1 MESRRLSHTDLTIPR
16 VCMGTMTFGSQTDLA
31 SARQMVNRCWDA
43 GVNFFDTANVYNQGA
58 SEEFLGKAL
67 GSRRKDAVVA
77 SKVSGVMGE
86 GPDYGG
92 LSRAAIRRAIDD
104 SLGRLRT
111 DYLDIYYLHQPDYK
125 TPIEETLA
133 VMDSLRREGKI
144 RYLATSNYSAWQLCE
159 ILWLCEKNAW
169 QPPWISQPRYNLL
182 ARCIEQEFL
191 PFTARFGVSV
201 VCYNPLAG
209 GLLTGKQNFQ
219 RGPAAGTRFDRNP
232 AYLKRFWHPQFF
244 EAVEKLK
251 AIAQK
256 AGTTLVGLALRWLTQ
271 QQGVDSIIIGA
282 STPEQLEENLLAAQD
297 FPLDPEVIEACDKVW
312 QALGGP
318 APKYNR

>member
-1 MESRRLSHTDLTIPR
+1 
-16 VCMGTMTFGSQTDLA
+16 MGTMTFGLQTDLA
-31 SARQMVNRCWDA
+31 SARRMVDRCWDA
-43 GVNFFDTANVYNQGA
+43 GVTVFDTANVYNQGA

-77 SKVSGVMGE
+77 SKVCGVMGQ
-86 GPDYGG
+86 GPDDGG
-92 LSRAAIRRAIDD
+92 LSPSAVRRAIDG
-104 SLGRLRT
+104 SLSRLTT

-159 ILWLCEKNAW
+159 ILWLSEKNAW

-182 ARCIEQEFL
+182 ARSIEEEFL
-191 PFTARFGVSV
+191 SFTARFGVSV
-201 VCYNPLAG
+201 ACYNPLAG
-209 GLLTGKQNFQ
+209 GLLTGKQSFQ
-219 RGPAAGTRFDRNP
+219 KGPAAGTRFDRNP
-232 AYLKRFWHPQFF
+232 AYLKRFWRPEYF

-251 AIAQK
+251 PIAQK

-271 QQGVDSIIIGA
+271 QQAVDSIIIGA
-282 STPEQLEENLLAAQD
+282 STFEQLEENLLAAEGSA
-297 FPLDPEVIEACDKVW
+297 LDSEVIEACDQVW
-312 QALGGP
+312 QALRGP